1 MIPKRIFLS
10 LLFILTIANTEAQQ
24 LTENSFGKGL
34 VNVVAVDSSYSM
46 NFAARFQTLYSSEWN
61 FPNNEALQDPE
72 SAFFI
77 RRARLKFQGF
87 AYTPRLQYKM
97 ELGLSNRD
105 ISGASA
111 FTNEAPRYILD
122 AVAMWNFY
130 ENFVLWAGQAKLPG
144 NRERL
149 ISSANMET
157 VDRSLVNSRFTVDRD
172 LGVQLHHFF
181 ILGNN
186 FIVREALAV
195 SQGEG
200 RNVVTGNIGGYQYT
214 GRLEIF
220 PLGNFNAY
228 SGADLLRLPT
238 PKLAIGASLDYNDDA
253 VRSRS
258 NMGSYMITDYGFHH
272 TDISTFFLDA
282 MFKYEGWSAM
292 AEYAHRDADE
302 PVALNSDGTPTGAIV
317 NVGDGI
323 NLQAGYLFKNNLQ
336 LLGRFTSISLDELIT
351 GIGIEN
357 QYTVGLS
364 KYFVGHKLKVQTDL
378 SLNDFEDNINNE
390 LVYRVQFD
398 IHF

>member
-1 MIPKRIFLS
+1 MLKKVVFLS
-10 LLFILTIANTEAQQ
+10 VFSMFSILAGAQEI
-24 LTENSFGKGL
+24 TENSFGKGF
-34 VNVVAVDSSYSM
+34 VNVVAADSSYSL
-46 NFAARFQTLYSSEWN
+46 NFAARFQTLYTSEWN
-61 FPNNEALQDPE
+61 FPDNEKLYDPE
-72 SAFFI
+72 SAFLI

-87 AYTPRLQYKM
+87 AYTPNLRYKV

-111 FTNEAPRYILD
+111 FTGDAPRYILD

-149 ISSANMET
+149 ISSGNLET
-157 VDRSLVNSRFTVDRD
+157 VDRSLVNSRFNVDRD

-181 ILGNN
+181 EIGDK
-186 FIVREALAV
+186 FVVREAIAI

-214 GRLEIF
+214 GRLEVF
-220 PLGNFNAY
+220 PFGNFDAY
-228 SGADLLRLPT
+228 SGADLKRLPT
-238 PKLAIGASLDYNDDA
+238 PKLAIGASFDYNDDA

-258 NMGSYMITDYGFHH
+258 NMGSYMITDYGFHR

-282 MFKYEGWSAM
+282 MFKYEGWSAL
-292 AEYAHRDADE
+292 AEYAHRNADE
-302 PVALNSDGTPTGAIV
+302 PVAVNLDGTPTGQIV
-317 NVGDGI
+317 NVGQGL
-323 NLQAGYLFKNNLQ
+323 NLQAGYLFKNNIQ
-336 LLGRFTSISLDELIT
+336 VLGRYTSISLDEAIT

-357 QYTVGLS
+357 QYTLGLS

-378 SLNDFEDNINNE
+378 SLNDFENNLENE
-390 LVYRVQFD
+390 LLYRIQFD